1 MGLSLKLEVPSDPQL
16 LSVVRSA
23 VQQIAA
29 VMGFADRDCRLITL
43 AVDEA
48 LANIIRHA
56 YGNRHDRPVE
66 VHCRCRGSRLEFV
79 LVDRGKSVKPE
90 KLRGRELDDVR
101 PGGLGVHLIAQIMD
115 SVTYK
120 PLRGRNELR
129 LVKRLP
135 NSRDPE
141 SGAKT

>member
-1 MGLSLKLEVPSDPQL
+1 MGLALKLEVPSDPQL

-48 LANIIRHA
+48 MANIIRHA

-66 VHCRCRGSRLEFV
+66 VRCRCRDSRIEFV

-90 KLRGRELDDVR
+90 KLRGRDLDDVR
-101 PGGLGVHLIAQIMD
+101 PGGLGIHLIAQIMD

-135 NSRDPE
+135 GSRGSKPD
-141 SGAKT
+141 AKD